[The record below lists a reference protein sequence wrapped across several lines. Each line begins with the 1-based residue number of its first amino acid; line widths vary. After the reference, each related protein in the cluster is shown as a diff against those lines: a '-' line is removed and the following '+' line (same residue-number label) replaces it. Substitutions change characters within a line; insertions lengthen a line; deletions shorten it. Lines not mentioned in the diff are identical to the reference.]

1 VAATS
6 ALDDRTGKY
15 IVNRKTSKTPTD
27 YAWRYMLG
35 KKDLLEK
42 MGFLRDY
49 TAGISQQ
56 PPTQSLRFT
65 TPEWDLEMS

>member
-1 VAATS
+1 
-6 ALDDRTGKY
+6 
-15 IVNRKTSKTPTD
+15 
-27 YAWRYMLG
+27 MLG